1 MKGGE
6 WRAFRHDTEAGRL
19 LARLYGGANHG
30 NSSVSAKPK
39 ISYPKLHLKPKPSG
53 ITCNQSPLHHA
64 QWRSVGAPN
73 TRDPTKKRYDRA
85 KAASVPV
92 PKFKSKKQ
100 TLHVPSCSAVDRI
113 PHRRSQKLCS
123 NEIAKGRANR
133 GAYRPPRQNVIY
145 SEEEKS
151 KLCEINACRGG
162 KILPTD
168 LTHPIAPL
176 PSEIQKQRSL
186 DSRHSHIRE
195 PTLFDQILDEIN
207 ERRAWQSEMEAVGCG
222 AESRQKTVDEISMR
236 VKELHRID
244 KTRAQEVLKGKVIQP
259 ATSS

>member
-19 LARLYGGANHG
+19 LARLYGDDANRG
-30 NSSVSAKPK
+30 NSSVSAKKPK
-39 ISYPKLHLKPKPSG
+39 ISYPKLHLKAKPSG
-53 ITCNQSPLHHA
+53 CNQSPLHHA
-64 QWRSVGAPN
+64 QWRSVGAPH
-73 TRDPTKKRYDRA
+73 TRDPTEKRYDRS

-92 PKFKSKKQ
+92 PKFKSKQQ
-100 TLHVPSCSAVDRI
+100 TLHASSCSAVDRI

-151 KLCEINACRGG
+151 KLSEINACRGG

-168 LTHPIAPL
+168 LTQPIAPL
-176 PSEIQKQRSL
+176 PGEISL
-186 DSRHSHIRE
+186 DSRHSHTRE

-244 KTRAQEVLKGKVIQP
+244 KARALEVLKGTAMCTLKVNE
-259 ATSS
+259 

>member
-19 LARLYGGANHG
+19 LARLYGDANHG
-30 NSSVSAKPK
+30 NSSASAKPK
-39 ISYPKLHLKPKPSG
+39 ISYPKLKPKSPG
-53 ITCNQSPLHHA
+53 INRNQAPLRHNA
-64 QWRSVGAPN
+64 PWRAVGAPS
-73 TRDPTKKRYDRA
+73 TRDPTEKRYDRS

-92 PKFKSKKQ
+92 PKFKSKQQ
-100 TLHVPSCSAVDRI
+100 TLHAPSCSAVDRI

-151 KLCEINACRGG
+151 KLSEINACRGG

-168 LTHPIAPL
+168 LTHPIAH
-176 PSEIQKQRSL
+176 PSEIQKQRSSL
-186 DSRHSHIRE
+186 DSRHSHTRE

-222 AESRQKTVDEISMR
+222 AESRQKTVDEISAR
-236 VKELHRID
+236 VKELHQID
-244 KTRAQEVLKGKVIQP
+244 KTRAQEVLKGK
-259 ATSS
+259 AM